1 MPRTKT
7 RRPIT
12 LVLSKGP
19 HKYVLRFQTGQEKA
33 ALDALSA
40 WAVDPR
46 LNFSLTDVLKASLAW
61 HSYMRDGGG
70 ATPEGDAEDDGEEPI
85 DPANT

>member
-7 RRPIT
+7 QRPFT
-12 LVLSKGP
+12 LVLNKGR
-19 HKYVLRFQTGQEKA
+19 HRYVLRFRSGQERQ

-61 HSYMRDGGG
+61 HSYMQERP
-70 ATPEGDAEDDGEEPI
+70 ATRQGPI
-85 DPANT
+85 HGSPDPPTA